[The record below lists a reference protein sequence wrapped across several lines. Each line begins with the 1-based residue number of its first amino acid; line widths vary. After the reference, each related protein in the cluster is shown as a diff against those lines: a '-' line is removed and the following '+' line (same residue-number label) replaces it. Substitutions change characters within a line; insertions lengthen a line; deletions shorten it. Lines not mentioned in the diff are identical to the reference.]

1 MTFGILQ
8 RYEMW
13 EVARAFLLA
22 LLTMTIIFVL
32 FMVMAEAAR
41 IGLSP
46 QDVAILIPYVVPGTL
61 PYTVPVSLL
70 FAVTLVYGRLAGD
83 NEIIAVKTAGLSAWT
98 VIWPVVIVGMA
109 LSVALLE
116 LSNDA
121 IPRANHQAKLAIFK
135 NFEEMFYKLLKKERE
150 FKPPGWPFLIK
161 VRDVEGKTMIEAT
174 IKHRAKGESPN
185 SFDMVV
191 SAERAVINFDT
202 DKGVARVYLD
212 GAELVSDG
220 KDVAIINDSVLEIPI
235 PDRSN
240 NGFEKRI
247 QEWTTVELGREQ
259 FKYRK
264 LMADERARQ
273 AMAAS
278 LWMAS
283 GRFQRIDWSGVQNSS
298 VNYNYWK
305 RKLDEYETE
314 KHLRRAQSFG
324 SLMFVLLGAPVGI
337 LFARRDFLSAF
348 ISCFVPIILLY
359 YPLMMLGVNMGKE
372 GIFDPTYA
380 LWGGNVLL
388 GVLAGFVLPP
398 VLKH

>member
-1 MTFGILQ
+1 
-8 RYEMW
+8 MW
-13 EVARAFLLA
+13 EVVRAFVLA

-32 FMVMAEAAR
+32 FMVMAEATR
-41 IGLSP
+41 FGLSP
-46 QDVAILIPYVVPGTL
+46 RDIAVLVPYVIPGTL

-70 FAVTLVYGRLAGD
+70 FAVTIVYGRLAAD
-83 NEIIAVKTAGLSAWT
+83 NEIIAVKTAGQSAWK
-98 VIWPVVIVGMA
+98 VIWPVVFVGCV
-109 LSVALLE
+109 LSAALLY

-161 VRDVEGKTMIEAT
+161 VRDVDGKTMIEAT
-174 IKHRAKGESPN
+174 IKHRAKGESKN

-220 KDVAIINDSVLEIPI
+220 KDVAIINDSVLEIPL

-247 QEWTTVELGREQ
+247 QEWTTVELGEEQ
-259 FKYRK
+259 GKYRA
-264 LMADERARQ
+264 LMSGERSRQ
-273 AMAAS
+273 AITAS
-278 LWMAS
+278 LFLAS
-283 GRFQRIDWSGVQNSS
+283 GRFDRVDWPAIQKAS
-298 VNYNYWK
+298 VDYNYWK

-314 KHLRRAQSFG
+314 KNLRLAQSFG

-348 ISCFVPIILLY
+348 ITCFVPIILLY

-372 GIFDPTYA
+372 GIIDPTFA
-380 LWGGNVLL
+380 LWGGNILL

-398 VLKH
+398 VLRH